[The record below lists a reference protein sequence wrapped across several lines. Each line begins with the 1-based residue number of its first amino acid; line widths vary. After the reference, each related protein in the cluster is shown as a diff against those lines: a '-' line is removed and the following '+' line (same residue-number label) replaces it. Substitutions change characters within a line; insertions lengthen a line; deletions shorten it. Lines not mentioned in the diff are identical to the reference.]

1 MILRSSV
8 PNSTMHYMSTSTVS
22 DYAELLFTGTQFML
36 TFMKDF
42 NRGLIDIDV
51 IGVKIDTI
59 NANGTTIGSQAT

>member
-1 MILRSSV
+1 
-8 PNSTMHYMSTSTVS
+8 MHYMSTVS

-51 IGVKIDTI
+51 VGVKIDTI
-59 NANGTTIGSQAT
+59 NANGTPIGSQAT

>member
-1 MILRSSV
+1 M
-8 PNSTMHYMSTSTVS
+8 STVS

-51 IGVKIDTI
+51 VGVKIDTI
-59 NANGTTIGSQAT
+59 NANGTPIGSQAT